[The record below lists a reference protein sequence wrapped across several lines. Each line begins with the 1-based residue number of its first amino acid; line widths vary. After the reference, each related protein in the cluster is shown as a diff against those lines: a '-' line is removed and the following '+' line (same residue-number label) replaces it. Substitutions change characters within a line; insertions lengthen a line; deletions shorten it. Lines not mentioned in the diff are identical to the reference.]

1 MYAIPDHDLSR
12 LAGMPLGTIVVQ
24 SGLVQREDVEDAI
37 LESVATGRRLGQV
50 LVTRGLLTQ
59 ESLLRLLSVQGRSAD
74 EINAPAPHK
83 QLVRTLEKDGRVLV
97 TLRCH
102 PITGGASVEC
112 VVHDADGASRSSST
126 AFSSRDDAYGYVEET
141 TQTFRMLG
149 CTATDWIDDAP
160 TGLTPDAA

>member
-1 MYAIPDHDLSR
+1 MYAIPDQDLAR

-50 LVTRGLLTQ
+50 LVSRGLLTQ
-59 ESLLRLLSVQGRSAD
+59 EYLLRLLDLQGRTPE

-83 QLVRTLEKDGRVLV
+83 QLVRTLEKDGKSVV

-102 PITGGASVEC
+102 PISGGAAVEC
-112 VVHDADGASRSSST
+112 IVHAADGTTRTSST
-126 AFSSRDDAYGYVEET
+126 AFSSRDEGYAYVEET
-141 TQTFRMLG
+141 TLTFRMLG
-149 CTATDWIDDAP
+149 CTSTDWISDAP
-160 TGLTPDAA
+160 QGTAPVA